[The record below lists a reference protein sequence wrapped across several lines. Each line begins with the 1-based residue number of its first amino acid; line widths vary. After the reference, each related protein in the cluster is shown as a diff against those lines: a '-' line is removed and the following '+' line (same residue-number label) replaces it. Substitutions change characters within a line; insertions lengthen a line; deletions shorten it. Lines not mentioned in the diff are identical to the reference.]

1 MRNLLSA
8 NLARLLRSRIFWL
21 IEAGIFAWGTIA
33 YFLCKINTGN
43 GYPFENGN
51 VYFFNEMTFIGITI
65 ACFCGFFIGTDYS
78 DGTIRTKL
86 AVGHSRKNIYLANFI
101 TVLFAGIMQ
110 LVAYK
115 FAACTVGYVFMGRKV
130 FDTLYEPFAAIV
142 LSLLSVCGSAAIT
155 TFLSMVIMDKPKAV
169 LANMFVSLLILAAGI
184 SALKSVLQPETI
196 KRIYK
201 PETGQYQFVQEI
213 EEMEGT
219 FLLAEDVPNPKYL
232 TGIERKFYE
241 CAAAVLP
248 GAQGLCCS
256 LVDDE
261 IQMLSGLQVTGTTL
275 LVSIMT
281 VGGIVVFRRK
291 DIR

>member
-8 NLARLLRSRIFWL
+8 NLARLLRGRVFWL
-21 IEAGIFAWGTIA
+21 IEAGIFTWGAIA

-43 GYPFENGN
+43 SYSFDNGN
-51 VYFFNEMTFIGITI
+51 IYFFNEMTFIGITI

-86 AVGHSRKNIYLANFI
+86 AVGHSRKNIYLANLT
-101 TVLFAGIMQ
+101 TVFFAGIMQ

-115 FAACTVGYVFMGRKV
+115 LAACTVGYAFMGRKV
-130 FDTLYEPFAAIV
+130 FDTLYEPFAAIA

-169 LANMFVSLLILAAGI
+169 LVNVLVSLFILAAGVA
-184 SALKSVLQPETI
+184 ALKSVLQPETI
-196 KRIYK
+196 KRIYE

-248 GAQGLCCS
+248 CAQGLCCS
-256 LVDDE
+256 LIDDE
-261 IQMLSGLQVTGTTL
+261 IPMLSGLHVAGTTL
-275 LVSIMT
+275 LVAIMT
-281 VGGIVVFRRK
+281 AGGIAVFRKK
-291 DIR
+291 DIK